1 MHDKLLLVL
10 TENSMKSPWV
20 EKEVETAFEKE
31 RKQGRTVL
39 FPIRLDD
46 AVMGAEEAWA
56 ADIRRTRHI
65 GPQGSPKSGHVGSAE
80 NRP

>member
-1 MHDKLLLVL
+1 
-10 TENSMKSPWV
+10 V

-39 FPIRLDD
+39 FPIRLDN
-46 AVMGAEEAWA
+46 AVMEAEEAWA

-65 GPQGSPKSGHVGSAE
+65 GDLRE
-80 NRP
+80 